1 MSLYKTIEKIVLTSE
16 IDDRI
21 LKQQVLL
28 LAVEDCKV
36 ELNNFV
42 VDCCEHCDF
51 VAEKVQ
57 IEVSVKI
64 SADELHLY
72 KYCIDVA

>member
-1 MSLYKTIEKIVLTSE
+1 MSLYKTIEKLVLTSE

-21 LKQQVLL
+21 LTEQVLL
-28 LAVEDCKV
+28 LGVEDCKV
-36 ELNNFV
+36 ELNSMV

-51 VAEKVQ
+51 VVEKVH
-57 IEVSVKI
+57 IEVSVQI

-72 KYCIDVA
+72 RYCIDVA